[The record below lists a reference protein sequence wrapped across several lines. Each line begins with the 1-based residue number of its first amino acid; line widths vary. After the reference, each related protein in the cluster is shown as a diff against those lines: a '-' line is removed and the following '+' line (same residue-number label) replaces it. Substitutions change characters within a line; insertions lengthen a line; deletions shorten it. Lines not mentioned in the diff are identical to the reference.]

1 MTSCAIA
8 VVLATERA
16 KKATVRKIVRI
27 CIVFPQI
34 ADCRLFHSD
43 IPLLGHS
50 LSMLLGDAYSWWPY
64 RRMFLSR
71 GNQTVCKPLSRA
83 MEFRDL
89 KADEQRKEKK
99 EKFATHA
106 ERRARSLFAITD
118 PQPVSEVSRFW
129 RTAAQAATIGMFLI
143 LLVVALSL
151 GRPILLPVVS
161 AFVVSMM
168 LGPLSAWAERY
179 RVPPLVSALALW
191 LLVIAVFY
199 GVIVLLAGPA
209 LDWIGKAP
217 DIGRNI
223 QEKLHILDR
232 PLAAL
237 QDLRDA
243 LRPSDKKGS
252 LGVDIMSFV
261 QPAVLIVTPAI
272 GQMLTFFGTLFF
284 MLLGRS
290 RLRRV
295 LVAFFDERDARLRTL
310 KIMNDIEQN
319 LTGYLSIVVIINVA
333 IGLCGGF
340 AAWVTGLPDP
350 VAWAVLG
357 FILNFIPYIGAL
369 IMEAALFM
377 VGLVAFPTLS
387 HALIAPL
394 LFLALAT
401 LEGHFITPSIIGHR
415 LTLNPL
421 TVFLSLVFWTWL
433 WGPVGAFLAVPLLIV
448 GLVVID
454 HLFPDDEP
462 ELPA

>member
-1 MTSCAIA
+1 M
-8 VVLATERA
+8 
-16 KKATVRKIVRI
+16 
-27 CIVFPQI
+27 
-34 ADCRLFHSD
+34 LFGTHTAGGD
-43 IPLLGHS
+43 IGALRPLFCGL
-50 LSMLLGDAYSWWPY
+50 
-64 RRMFLSR
+64 
-71 GNQTVCKPLSRA
+71 GNQTVGRPLSKT

-89 KADEQRKEKK
+89 KADERRKENSS
-99 EKFATHA
+99 AIQA
-106 ERRARSLFAITD
+106 ERRARSLLAITD
-118 PQPVSEVSRFW
+118 PQPVNEVSRLW

-151 GRPILLPVVS
+151 GRPILLPVAS

-168 LGPLSAWAERY
+168 LGPLSARAERY
-179 RVPPLVSALALW
+179 RVPSLISALALW

-217 DIGRNI
+217 DIGRNV

-243 LRPSDKKGS
+243 LLPSDKKGN

-319 LTGYLSIVVIINVA
+319 LTSYLSIVAIINVA

-369 IMEAALFM
+369 IMEVALFM

-401 LEGHFITPSIIGHR
+401 LEGHFITPSVMGHR

-448 GLVVID
+448 GLVVVD

-462 ELPA
+462 ELPT

>member
-1 MTSCAIA
+1 
-8 VVLATERA
+8 
-16 KKATVRKIVRI
+16 
-27 CIVFPQI
+27 
-34 ADCRLFHSD
+34 
-43 IPLLGHS
+43 
-50 LSMLLGDAYSWWPY
+50 
-64 RRMFLSR
+64 
-71 GNQTVCKPLSRA
+71 

-89 KADEQRKEKK
+89 KADERHKK
-99 EKFATHA
+99 EKASASNA
-106 ERRARSLFAITD
+106 ERRARSPFAITD

-151 GRPILLPVVS
+151 GRPILLPVAS

-168 LGPLSAWAERY
+168 LGPLSARAERY
-179 RVPPLVSALALW
+179 RVPSLVSALALW

-243 LRPSDKKGS
+243 LLPSDKKGS

-401 LEGHFITPSIIGHR
+401 LEGHFITPSVMGHK

-448 GLVVID
+448 GLVVVD

-462 ELPA
+462 ELPT